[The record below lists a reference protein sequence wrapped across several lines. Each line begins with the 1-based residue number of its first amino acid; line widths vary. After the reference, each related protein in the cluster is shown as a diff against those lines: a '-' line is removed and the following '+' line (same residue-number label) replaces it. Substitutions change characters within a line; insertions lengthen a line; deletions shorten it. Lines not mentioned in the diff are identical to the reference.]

1 MNWIW
6 KKKFEEEK
14 LKYNNFY
21 NNFLD
26 NTNHNTI
33 DYQILLDK
41 LNNLKQDIKTIS
53 NNIFNLPNIYE
64 GLVDKIKTKN
74 NIIKNIQQKIDEIKD
89 IEN

>member
-41 LNNLKQDIKTIS
+41 LNIDLEEINNSLNIS
-53 NNIFNLPNIYE
+53 INFFNKYIWKKY
-64 GLVDKIKTKN
+64 KS
-74 NIIKNIQQKIDEIKD
+74 
-89 IEN
+89 